1 MLTSFSY
8 ARLSNVSEH
17 EIDDWHLWSVF
28 GDIDRSRYN
37 CSFDTIRDRVYF
49 IPGYNVIRS
58 SILLFT
64 HDLTR
69 LNYSRR
75 ERTIDIP
82 TLVKIFYNRN
92 RGKESLDKDPSFA
105 VPINEK
111 NTIIHYSSLSFI
123 RNDPIVDTNHHQ
135 ILVQRD
141 SRNETVKRR
150 RRFNCSDVAGLRA
163 TKVSH
168 GALPFRH
175 DDRCAHLAVLLRLD
189 AALSRDPSLHVLGEQ
204 GRARARPGDDTE
216 ACVQHRRAH
225 RHRHWLNALARPVLP
240 RECANPTLIVVA
252 HYRLKLQFMDTCGTC
267 DRRPLN
273 VSSFEICRYCKW
285 ARQIIVLS
293 LGQDFDN
300 DNKREWMEM
309 PEGGE
314 ERERES
320 WKRIELGRED

>member
-1 MLTSFSY
+1 MSLNTKSTIGICDPS
-8 ARLSNVSEH
+8 L
-17 EIDDWHLWSVF
+17 EISIVPVTTVPLIQFEIAFTPH
-28 GDIDRSRYN
+28 
-37 CSFDTIRDRVYF
+37 F
-49 IPGYNVIRS
+49 ISGYNVIRS

-123 RNDPIVDTNHHQ
+123 RNQSSIPIRYWYRE
-135 ILVQRD
+135 IR
-141 SRNETVKRR
+141 ETKRL
-150 RRFNCSDVAGLRA
+150 NDEDCSDVAGLRA

-225 RHRHWLNALARPVLP
+225 RHRH
-240 RECANPTLIVVA
+240 
-252 HYRLKLQFMDTCGTC
+252 
-267 DRRPLN
+267 
-273 VSSFEICRYCKW
+273 
-285 ARQIIVLS
+285 
-293 LGQDFDN
+293 
-300 DNKREWMEM
+300 
-309 PEGGE
+309 
-314 ERERES
+314 
-320 WKRIELGRED
+320 